1 MQIVES
7 LLTIHSIFF
16 VFFFQLFSWVKACSG
31 VNFCVSA
38 KLKILYTGQSTLSK
52 FYFSLTVPGHTS
64 GITLLSLFVCH
75 YTPESFWPLR
85 KCVFVLNVLGTFF
98 IICAR
103 EHYSVDILIALVVCV
118 LCFNYYHALVD
129 ARHTSSW
136 FYPTYPF
143 AEEFREHKNVLY
155 QWPFA
160 KPAYLSELTRKLNLT
175 IRDQKFN

>member
-1 MQIVES
+1 M
-7 LLTIHSIFF
+7 
-16 VFFFQLFSWVKACSG
+16 
-31 VNFCVSA
+31 
-38 KLKILYTGQSTLSK
+38 KILYTEQSTFISK
-52 FYFSLTVPGHTS
+52 FYFSLTVQGHTS

-103 EHYSVDILIALVVCV
+103 EHYSVDILIALVVFV

-160 KPAYLSELTRKLNLT
+160 KPAYLSELVRKLNLT